1 MSKFHK
7 DRRTGRKWERGSERR
22 EGRRS
27 SGTFMLSDTKK
38 IPPKQRTT
46 SSWFSG
52 ICSPP
57 SPSPYSPPC
66 PTHTTWPRREHTS
79 DARKASMVWTVTGGF
94 SGYIPSCAWL
104 SGQFDMIRSFVN
116 FSVSF
121 LTFGGLLPS
130 HIYYVFPD
138 KIICPPVPSFLLGV
152 TGAKKNLANPITK
165 KWKEPTAP
173 ITCLFVCSFVS
184 SEKPI

>member
-1 MSKFHK
+1 M
-7 DRRTGRKWERGSERR
+7 R
-22 EGRRS
+22 EGEWKEGRE
-27 SGTFMLSDTKK
+27 K
-38 IPPKQRTT
+38 IFRYIHVVRYQKNPPKTTYHFLLIFRYLFSPLPLPLTLPLPHAHTQMTEKRTQAT
-46 SSWFSG
+46 
-52 ICSPP
+52 
-57 SPSPYSPPC
+57 
-66 PTHTTWPRREHTS
+66 REK
-79 DARKASMVWTVTGGF
+79 RVWNWSVTGGF

>member
-1 MSKFHK
+1 MLFLLRTRAYTHAFKKEDPLPYTPIPNTHPTSPHHQKKHEYYTRARNAAMCNTPCVTPRVTCQQKDTHVHTCQSFTK

-57 SPSPYSPPC
+57 FPFPLLSPC
-66 PTHTTWPRREHTS
+66 PTHTHKWPRREH
-79 DARKASMVWTVTGGF
+79 R
-94 SGYIPSCAWL
+94 
-104 SGQFDMIRSFVN
+104 R
-116 FSVSF
+116 
-121 LTFGGLLPS
+121 
-130 HIYYVFPD
+130 
-138 KIICPPVPSFLLGV
+138 
-152 TGAKKNLANPITK
+152 
-165 KWKEPTAP
+165 
-173 ITCLFVCSFVS
+173 
-184 SEKPI
+184 SEKSSMKLKRDWCV